1 MSGQQLKQIDR
12 TLWELPRTG
21 GMRVPGRIYATKRML
36 PPSTM
41 TCGSGALGR
50 TTVLPL

>member
-36 PPSTM
+36 PDLTRDNAILKEV
-41 TCGSGALGR
+41 TRRNL
-50 TTVLPL
+50 L